1 MSTNVRKNAECS
13 YLHKAPYSIL
23 DCMNLLPKRLLPYC
37 ITQVLGQGVRPC
49 HLPVLIST
57 LVLAPA
63 ICAAQERFKPA
74 DNTVVLPSSIHAV
87 SGASSSLRDAEQA
100 WRANRNDLDAALRY
114 ARAVFMIG
122 LTEGDLRWYGSAKA
136 ALLPWWNAPQL
147 SAQGHF
153 MRGLV
158 KQGFHDFAGGLQD
171 IQAAIA
177 LDGQQAEYWSWRFAI
192 HLLQS
197 QMDLAAQDCAEIRT
211 RFGTD
216 EADACQAI
224 LWYRTGRAAQALPLL
239 QRLVKA
245 PDFQGA
251 LTQDWLQFH
260 LGEAHQTLGQ
270 YDQAIAVWEKHL
282 ARAPRSHSV
291 RLALAELLNHQG
303 AFAKAK
309 RISNVPNPSD
319 ALLMQ
324 SLTASIGLRDA
335 QMPSLT
341 AAWEARMAN
350 QALRKDGLIERP
362 AMIYLI
368 RHGKDLEAGLRMAQ
382 ANWAIQNEPADA
394 ALLAEAAI
402 ALKRPEAAK
411 VVLDWMRTTGYTDP
425 TLASL
430 STQIQDLLKT
440 PAAKP

>member
-1 MSTNVRKNAECS
+1 
-13 YLHKAPYSIL
+13 
-23 DCMNLLPKRLLPYC
+23 MNLLPKRLLPYWR
-37 ITQVLGQGVRPC
+37 TQVLGHFVPRC
-49 HLPVLIST
+49 ALSMFLSA
-57 LVLAPA
+57 LCLAPLV
-63 ICAAQERFKPA
+63 CAAQERFKPA
-74 DNTVVLPSSIHAV
+74 DNAVVLPSSIHAV
-87 SGASSSLRDAEQA
+87 SGTSSALRDAEQA

-122 LTEGDLRWYGSAKA
+122 LMEGDLRWYGSAKA
-136 ALLPWWNAPQL
+136 ALLPWWNTPQL

-171 IQAAIA
+171 INAAIA
-177 LDGQQAEYWSWRFAI
+177 LDGQQSEYWSWRFAI

-197 QMDLAAQDCAEIRT
+197 KMDLAGQDCAEIRT
-211 RFGTD
+211 RFGSN
-216 EADACQAI
+216 EGDACQAI

-239 QRLVKA
+239 QRLATA
-245 PDFQGA
+245 PDFQGD

-260 LGEAHQTLGQ
+260 LGQAHQTLGQ
-270 YDQAIAVWEKHL
+270 YAQAIAVWQKHL
-282 ARAPRSHSV
+282 AQAPRSHSV
-291 RLALAELLNHQG
+291 RLALAELWNDQG
-303 AFAKAK
+303 EFAKAK
-309 RISNVPNPSD
+309 RITNVPNASD

-335 QMPSLT
+335 QLAPLT

-382 ANWAIQNEPADA
+382 DNWAIQNEPADA

-402 ALKRPEAAK
+402 GLKRPEAGK
-411 VVLDWMRTTGYTDP
+411 VVIEWMRATGYTDP
-425 TLASL
+425 TLLRFSA
-430 STQIQDLLKT
+430 QIQALLKT
-440 PAAKP
+440 PAAQP